1 VVKVLPEHRTGNER
15 TVPLPETCP
24 ACGGPVVKLEGEV
37 VPRCQE
43 LSCPAMVL
51 EALKHFVSR
60 RAMDIDGLG
69 ERTLRQLLDRELVRS
84 PADLYR
90 LTREDLLSCERMG
103 EKSSDN
109 LLAAIAASKER
120 PLARF
125 LFALGIRHVGEH
137 LARVLARQ
145 FGSLEDLA
153 AADRE
158 QLLAIHE
165 VGPQVADSVVDFF
178 RKERNRQILDGLRQA
193 GVVPR
198 TEARRTGGPL
208 TGKTFVFTGTLVQ
221 FKRKEAQEL
230 VEQLGGRASGSV
242 SRKTDYVVAG
252 DEAGSKLDR
261 ARELGLA
268 VLSEDEFRQLLER
281 MGSDGTD

>member
-1 VVKVLPEHRTGNER
+1 
-15 TVPLPETCP
+15 
-24 ACGGPVVKLEGEV
+24 
-37 VPRCQE
+37 
-43 LSCPAMVL
+43 
-51 EALKHFVSR
+51 
-60 RAMDIDGLG
+60 
-69 ERTLRQLLDRELVRS
+69 
-84 PADLYR
+84 
-90 LTREDLLSCERMG
+90 MG

-109 LLAAIAASKER
+109 LLTAIAASKER

-125 LFALGIRHVGEH
+125 LYALGIRHVGEH

-145 FGSLEDLA
+145 FGSLEELA

-178 RKERNRQILDGLRQA
+178 RKERNRQILDELRQA

-198 TEARRTGGPL
+198 AEARRTGGPL

-221 FKRKEAQEL
+221 FKRKEAQDM
-230 VEQLGGRASGSV
+230 VEALGGRASGSV
-242 SRKTDYVVAG
+242 SKKTDYVVAG
-252 DEAGSKLDR
+252 SEAGSKLDR
-261 ARELGLA
+261 ARELGVA

-281 MGSDGTD
+281 MGADGTD